1 LRTLLGLEPARSGD
15 VRYGASSLATAG
27 IGPLARPFAWVP
39 QDAPLLADTLDA
51 NVMLA
56 AKDTTTAEMLDAIGA
71 ARLVGDVGDAKLA
84 GGDARVS
91 GGERQWIVLAR
102 AIATRLPVLLL
113 DEPTS
118 GLDDESQRRVLEAI
132 ARLRGERT
140 VLIVTHRPEPLAI
153 ADRVIRLGAARQGSS
168 QPSTRSRGPAS
179 TSTQG
184 AASTSP
190 SST

>member
-1 LRTLLGLEPARSGD
+1 
-15 VRYGASSLATAG
+15 
-27 IGPLARPFAWVP
+27 VP

-56 AKDTTTAEMLDAIGA
+56 AKDTTTREMLDALGA
-71 ARLVGDVGDAKLA
+71 ARLVADLGEARL
-84 GGDARVS
+84 GGGAARVS
-91 GGERQWIVLAR
+91 GGERQWIVIAR
-102 AIATRLPVLLL
+102 AMATRLPVLLL

-118 GLDDESQRRVLEAI
+118 GLDDASQARVLQAI
-132 ARLRGERT
+132 AKLRGERT

-153 ADRVIRLGAARQGSS
+153 ADRVIRLGAQRQA
-168 QPSTRSRGPAS
+168 PSTRRRGPAS